1 MDHDS
6 NHKREDQEDDKVT
19 IATDGIIPD
28 DCDIPEWVI
37 EESQVL
43 SREVTPPQPLFFRD
57 QGERQDGDCGPTA
70 VIGVLYFVYCLTG
83 CKRTD
88 LESLLT
94 YRAIR

>member
-1 MDHDS
+1 MDNNS

-43 SREVTPPQPLFFRD
+43 SREVTPHNHCSSVTK
-57 QGERQDGDCGPTA
+57 GSVKMETA
-70 VIGVLYFVYCLTG
+70 ARRLS
-83 CKRTD
+83 
-88 LESLLT
+88 LECYTLST
-94 YRAIR
+94 A